1 VSIRRRGVVGI
12 SPATLKNDRY
22 ANLTN
27 TNGKGNDDLNKME
40 QFDILRREATKLER
54 SLEDKI
60 ARYHQLAQRLTSGG
74 MDSKNSLLDGS
85 HNSAAHQRLSPSN
98 PTNNSAS
105 NNNNNNM
112 FSEEEEA
119 NLSKEISRS
128 LNLLSDLINTKM
140 APAAERT
147 NKSQHTQLVKRYRE
161 ILFDSTA
168 DFQKTQLGLS
178 RRREQLQL
186 FRGAAAAIQG
196 GEDGDDE
203 DPAMEHLMR
212 ERNSIQGA
220 MDASN
225 SVIGQASEVEASL
238 RSQGGALRGVSGT
251 VLRMAS
257 QIPGL
262 DGLIDQI
269 RRKRNKDDL
278 VVSGVIA
285 VCILFTLWYLFG

>member
-1 VSIRRRGVVGI
+1 
-12 SPATLKNDRY
+12 
-22 ANLTN
+22 
-27 TNGKGNDDLNKME
+27 
-40 QFDILRREATKLER
+40 
-54 SLEDKI
+54 
-60 ARYHQLAQRLTSGG
+60 

-85 HNSAAHQRLSPSN
+85 HNSAIHQRLSPSSI
-98 PTNNSAS
+98 TSNNNKSAS
-105 NNNNNNM
+105 NINNNNGM

-119 NLSKEISRS
+119 NLSKEINRS
-128 LNLLSDLINTKM
+128 LSLLSDLINTRM

-147 NKSQHTQLVKRYRE
+147 TKSQQHSLLVKRYRE

-168 DFQKTQLGLS
+168 EFQKSANGLS

-196 GEDGDDE
+196 DGGGDGGGGDEE

-220 MDASN
+220 MDASS
-225 SVIGQASEVEASL
+225 SVIGQAAEVEASL